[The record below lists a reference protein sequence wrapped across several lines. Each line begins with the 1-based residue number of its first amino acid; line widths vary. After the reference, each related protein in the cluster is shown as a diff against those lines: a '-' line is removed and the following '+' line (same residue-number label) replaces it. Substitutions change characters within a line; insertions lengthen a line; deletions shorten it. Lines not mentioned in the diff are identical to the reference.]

1 VEQEDRLTDHDQRA
15 SGWEE
20 RPDDPRPLGAAPKQ
34 PPPAF
39 EDRVT
44 VQPEPPGPDRE
55 HAVARPDEPMDGPEG
70 QPDGR

>member
-1 VEQEDRLTDHDQRA
+1 MEQEDRLTDHDQRS

-20 RPDDPRPLGAAPKQ
+20 RREDARPHASAPKQ

-44 VQPEPPGPDRE
+44 VQPEPPGLDRE
-55 HAVARPDEPMDGPEG
+55 HAVARPDEPLDGPEAVS
-70 QPDGR
+70 DAR